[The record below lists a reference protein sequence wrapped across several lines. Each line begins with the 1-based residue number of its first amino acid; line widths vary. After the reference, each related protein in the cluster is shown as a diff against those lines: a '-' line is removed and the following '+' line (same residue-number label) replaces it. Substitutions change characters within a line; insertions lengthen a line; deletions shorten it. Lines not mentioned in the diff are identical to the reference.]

1 MAGTV
6 EIARRI
12 FQVVRAAIA
21 VGEWNAVDLA
31 GEGSESGFVGMSFA
45 SQSQGHHGA
54 AVEGVFKG
62 DDAGALGVMSAG
74 DLD

>member
-1 MAGTV
+1 MTGSAMTAATSSLATTRLEGVFEMAGTV

-31 GEGSESGFVGMSFA
+31 GEGSESGFVGCEFC
-45 SQSQGHHGA
+45 
-54 AVEGVFKG
+54 
-62 DDAGALGVMSAG
+62 
-74 DLD
+74 